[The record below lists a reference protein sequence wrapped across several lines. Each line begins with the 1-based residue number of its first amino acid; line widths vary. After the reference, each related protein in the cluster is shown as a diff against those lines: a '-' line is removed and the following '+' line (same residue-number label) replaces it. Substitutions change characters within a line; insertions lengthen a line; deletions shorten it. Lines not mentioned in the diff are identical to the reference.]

1 MAKHKIVIDVM
12 DPKSVTAALKQV
24 EKLTKS
30 FDAKVDQF
38 IREIV
43 GIGMMAAQSTYGSA
57 ISVTA
62 EATGDGGWIIR
73 AEGEPVVFFEFG
85 AGKATDAT
93 ERYAGE
99 MPFPVYEGSYSIANG
114 GEYAA
119 TGFKVW
125 HFGGQPYHEVEQ
137 RPGMLRAYEAIMQ
150 EIPNVAKRVF
160 G

>member
-12 DPKSVTAALKQV
+12 DRKSVTAALKQV

-57 ISVTA
+57 VSVTA

-85 AGKATDAT
+85 AGKGVN
-93 ERYAGE
+93 ESNELVSR
-99 MPFPVYEGSYSIANG
+99 MPFEVYDGSYSDMMHGDYQASGYVKWRYDGVTYYEIIHRDGMQQALIEMLDKWREIA
-114 GEYAA
+114 E
-119 TGFKVW
+119 
-125 HFGGQPYHEVEQ
+125 
-137 RPGMLRAYEAIMQ
+137 
-150 EIPNVAKRVF
+150 RVF